1 MVQCK
6 NGIQTFLF
14 KLGKNAKNLDVGK
27 EHYIF
32 SIILNIVKEGSA
44 MFTYFL
50 TGKYLFWIII
60 VHCIPKF
67 CEDTN
72 QLLYFCFKIWF
83 LSTEIIFL

>member
-50 TGKYLFWIII
+50 TGKYLF
-60 VHCIPKF
+60 
-67 CEDTN
+67 
-72 QLLYFCFKIWF
+72 
-83 LSTEIIFL
+83 